1 MAPEVGEMVQYLR
14 VLATLPKDPGSI
26 PAPIWQLTVK

>member
-14 VLATLPKDPGSI
+14 VLATLPEDPCSI
-26 PAPIWQLTVK
+26 AAPT